1 MTIQIPRTLTTE
13 HEALHQRL
21 VQATHLEGA
30 TGEAAREVARRLHPH
45 FMKEEAYALPPLGLL
60 AALTDRGHDAA
71 IADMADMAEVLP
83 MTRQLEAE
91 LGQMLAEHREIVT
104 ALAVL
109 RAAAETEQQAEVVAF
124 ADALE
129 AHAQI
134 EEQVM
139 YPAAILVGRYVSQ
152 ALATRA
158 ARTSFET
165 SSA

>member
-60 AALTDRGHDAA
+60 AALTEPGHDA
-71 IADMADMAEVLP
+71 DVADMAEVLP

-152 ALATRA
+152 ALAARA

>member
-45 FMKEEAYALPPLGLL
+45 FVKEEVYALPPLGLL
-60 AALTDRGHDAA
+60 AALTERGRDA
-71 IADMADMAEVLP
+71 DVADMAEVLP

-152 ALATRA
+152 ALAMRA

>member
-1 MTIQIPRTLTTE
+1 MTIRIPPTLTTE

-21 VQATHLEGA
+21 VQATHLAGA

-60 AALTDRGHDAA
+60 AALTERGRDA
-71 IADMADMAEVLP
+71 DVADMAEVLP